1 MHNGTPTMKYYIM
14 VWSPLQE
21 KQKGDL
27 QIMKKKFKK
36 MFETYQERIPEIKE
50 VEQVEAR
57 MAELNKRL
65 KAIDSDLAEEFD
77 QAIGRIAWEYE
88 KQGFCGGVMVAKSL
102 L

>member
-1 MHNGTPTMKYYIM
+1 MHNGMPTMKYYIM

-77 QAIGRIAWEYE
+77 RAIGRIAWEYE

>member
-1 MHNGTPTMKYYIM
+1 
-14 VWSPLQE
+14 
-21 KQKGDL
+21 
-27 QIMKKKFKK
+27 MKKKFKK

-77 QAIGRIAWEYE
+77 RAIGRIA
-88 KQGFCGGVMVAKSL
+88 
-102 L
+102 

>member
-1 MHNGTPTMKYYIM
+1 
-14 VWSPLQE
+14 
-21 KQKGDL
+21 
-27 QIMKKKFKK
+27 MKKKIKK
-36 MFETYQERIPEIKE
+36 LFEAYQERIPEIKE
-50 VEQVEAR
+50 VEQVEVR

-88 KQGFCGGVMVAKSL
+88 KQGFCGGVMAAKSL

>member
-88 KQGFCGGVMVAKSL
+88 K
-102 L
+102 

>member
-21 KQKGDL
+21 KQ
-27 QIMKKKFKK
+27 
-36 MFETYQERIPEIKE
+36 
-50 VEQVEAR
+50 
-57 MAELNKRL
+57 
-65 KAIDSDLAEEFD
+65 FD
-77 QAIGRIAWEYE
+77 RAIGRIAWEYE

>member
-77 QAIGRIAWEYE
+77 RAIGRIA
-88 KQGFCGGVMVAKSL
+88 
-102 L
+102 